1 MINDGPSRI
10 TWLGLAVQSLAN
22 KEVAR
27 RTNDMEYSNRL
38 KNIIKYVRENT
49 AKTMNSMVSWQIY
62 FEQNQNLENIAQI
75 YAKVKTE
82 MGRSAIWTSRN
93 LDSMS
98 SSVLLNIGGF
108 AYGSDSEMHCR
119 GRQH

>member
-82 MGRSAIWTSRN
+82 MGRSACI
-93 LDSMS
+93 S
-98 SSVLLNIGGF
+98 SQYVTRKTISQ
-108 AYGSDSEMHCR
+108 S
-119 GRQH
+119 

>member
-27 RTNDMEYSNRL
+27 RTNDMEYSNRP

-49 AKTMNSMVSWQIY
+49 AKTIDPMVSWQID
-62 FEQNQNLENIAQI
+62 FEQNQFGKYRTDRCES
-75 YAKVKTE
+75 KDRDGKK
-82 MGRSAIWTSRN
+82 RN
-93 LDSMS
+93 LD
-98 SSVLLNIGGF
+98 
-108 AYGSDSEMHCR
+108 
-119 GRQH
+119 